1 MDMGLVAK
9 DLDVKSIEGACL
21 GGCVRKLNRMVSAI
35 YDGSLANAGFKTSQ
49 FSVLGSYANR
59 K

>member
-21 GGCVRKLNRMVSAI
+21 SGCVRKLNRM
-35 YDGSLANAGFKTSQ
+35 DQRDL
-49 FSVLGSYANR
+49 
-59 K
+59 